1 MAIAGAQIL
10 LLCCDFLSQSNNSLN
25 SISGIPS
32 FSAIIL
38 TKKRPTPAETNLQ
51 SLFGK
56 DIASGVDIFKIKTT
70 YADES

>member
-1 MAIAGAQIL
+1 MAIAGAQTL

-25 SISGIPS
+25 SISGILS

-56 DIASGVDIFKIKTT
+56 VFKTVLIEFVNISNCTL
-70 YADES
+70 